1 MCEYHDMPRFAETGD
16 GFYLD
21 HPTLRRFIAQVDSLR
36 STYDDP
42 HAIVSAIR
50 PAFTK
55 LLADLDWLS
64 PQFMNPVEQSGMGSG
79 IGMWLLY
86 KAPDDSLA
94 FSSLVVPPGAQTPV
108 HDHLAWGIVGLYRGE
123 QDEEVFV
130 RKDDGSDAGLAVLEL
145 AEAKRLAPGDC
156 YELLPEND
164 IHRVRTTSDVASIS
178 LHLLGNNNGC
188 IWRHQFMPDRMAV
201 KPFKSGWL
209 NVPCNDDVLDRDSSD

>member
-1 MCEYHDMPRFAETGD
+1 MCDFHEAANTAASAD

-21 HPTLRRFIAQVDSLR
+21 HPTHRRFIERVNEIRATQ
-36 STYDDP
+36 DDP
-42 HAIVSAIR
+42 HAIVAAVR
-50 PAFTK
+50 PAFEE
-55 LLADLDWLS
+55 LLADPDWLS
-64 PQFMNPVEQSGMGSG
+64 PNFMASVATSGMGSG

-108 HDHLAWGIVGLYRGE
+108 HDHLAWGIVGLYRGT
-123 QDEEVFV
+123 QDEDVFI
-130 RKDDGSDAGLAVLEL
+130 RRDDGADEHVAVLEL
-145 AEAKRLAPGDC
+145 AEAKRLTPGDL

-164 IHRVRTTSDVASIS
+164 IHRVRTTSETASVS

-188 IWRHQFMPDRMAV
+188 IWRHQFSPEEQAV

-209 NVPCNDDVLDRDSSD
+209 NVPCDEEGAME